1 MDTDSRSSLD
11 SATAVVRQQLED
23 LEHDHTVLSQ
33 ILSLVS
39 SLKNTY
45 KVSYLLPKRGIRPIH
60 QVGSYVDR
68 CMDLGSKRLLA

>member
-45 KVSYLLPKRGIRPIH
+45 KVSKQVIKTRGCCIDMAH
-60 QVGSYVDR
+60 NFGVVLR
-68 CMDLGSKRLLA
+68 CLSVEL